1 MRFSARQA
9 WLVMLFVGLVLGA
22 PFATASF
29 RVARK
34 VNGMRQG
41 QHSPLD
47 ALLLQ
52 AARDGDAETVQHLI
66 RSGAN
71 PNARDAQGQSALQ
84 IASAR
89 GWDEVVQALRERGAR

>member
-22 PFATASF
+22 PFTTASF
-29 RVARK
+29 RVAR
-34 VNGMRQG
+34 NGMRQG
-41 QHSPLD
+41 QHSRLD

-52 AARDGDAETVQHLI
+52 AARDGDPEAVQHLI
-66 RSGAN
+66 RGGAN

-84 IASAR
+84 IASGR
-89 GWDEVVQALRERGAR
+89 GWDEVVQALREGGAR